1 MCYNIT
7 MDKKIEIRFT
17 IKNDLEQLPWLYR
30 QYHNGDTGLE
40 TNHDGMVKE
49 FEKLMSNEDYK
60 FISAMHEDKLVG
72 FCSVVVNHDIVEKQ
86 KPILMLWNLRVHPDY
101 RKQNIGKSI
110 MTFIEEFGKS
120 INADFIF
127 LGCDSENQSARKFY
141 NKLGYSED
149 YGFYKY
155 L

>member
-1 MCYNIT
+1 MKNA
-7 MDKKIEIRFT
+7 IEIRFT
-17 IKNDLEQLPWLYR
+17 KCEDLNQLAWLYR
-30 QYHNGDTGLE
+30 QYHNGDTKIE
-40 TNHDGMVKE
+40 TNIEGMIKE
-49 FEKLMSNEDYK
+49 FKKLNKNEDYK
-60 FISAMHEDKLVG
+60 FVSALDGNKLVG
-72 FCSVVVNHDIVEKQ
+72 FCSVVVNHDIVEQQ

-110 MTFIEEFGKS
+110 MNFIEDFGKS

-127 LGCDSENQSARKFY
+127 LGCDNDNQSARKFY
-141 NKLGYSED
+141 KKIGYKED